1 MEIELS
7 ELDEGVVEIRPME
20 NLTAAN
26 AAEFKILVH
35 ESLQADN
42 SLNCYLF
49 NFIDLDFL
57 DSSGISAI
65 VYLNRQIS
73 KLNKKLA
80 IVYESDQ
87 IEEVFV
93 LTKLNKLLNL
103 FRDYDEAI
111 DDLTE

>member
-7 ELDEGVVEIRPME
+7 ELEEGILEVRPRE

-26 AAEFKILVH
+26 AAEFKIMVQ
-35 ESLQADN
+35 ENLQDTN
-42 SLNCYLF
+42 SLDCYLF

-65 VYLNRQIS
+65 VYLNRQIN

-80 IVYESDQ
+80 IVYESEQ

-111 DDLTE
+111 EELAG

>member
-1 MEIELS
+1 MQIELL
-7 ELDEGVVEIRPME
+7 ELDEGIMEIRPRE

-26 AAEFKILVH
+26 AADFKILVE
-35 ESLQADN
+35 ESMQKPD

-49 NFIDLDFL
+49 NFTDLDFL

-65 VYLNRQIS
+65 VFLHRQTK
-73 KLNKKLA
+73 KLNKSLA

-103 FRDYDEAI
+103 FRDYEDALE
-111 DDLTE
+111 DLAN